1 MREGLP
7 DACLAPLRLPSVY
20 SCATAALF
28 PLPKRLLHPGRASLL
43 LYLFPTPPHHSSPPP
58 LLARLFTAAVVHR
71 DVPHLCGNLLSAA
84 PACLSRERHLGS
96 SLRMATELVT
106 LTALS
111 HGLCVGWAVFQRR
124 CMDRPQLYFRT
135 GCVGLSAVVYAVQV
149 RM

>member
-1 MREGLP
+1 MPAWPHCASPQYIRVQLLP
-7 DACLAPLRLPSVY
+7 FSLSQKGYSIRAELPS
-20 SCATAALF
+20 SCT
-28 PLPKRLLHPGRASLL
+28 
-43 LYLFPTPPHHSSPPP
+43 YLFPTPPHHSSPPP
-58 LLARLFTAAVVHR
+58 HLARLFTAAVVHR